1 MIKLQQHQK
10 TVYAM
15 YAKELQALASEREN
29 LKRKLQ
35 YLGMEENRMQA
46 ELSTIT
52 DEIVQAH
59 NQDQSK
65 TWELAGGGEY
75 LKEKDNG

>member
-1 MIKLQQHQK
+1 
-10 TVYAM
+10 M
-15 YAKELQALASEREN
+15 YAKELQAIANEREN

-52 DEIVQAH
+52 DEIVQA
-59 NQDQSK
+59 NGQDSNK
-65 TWELAGGGEY
+65 TWEIAGGGEY
-75 LKEKDNG
+75 LKEKNNG